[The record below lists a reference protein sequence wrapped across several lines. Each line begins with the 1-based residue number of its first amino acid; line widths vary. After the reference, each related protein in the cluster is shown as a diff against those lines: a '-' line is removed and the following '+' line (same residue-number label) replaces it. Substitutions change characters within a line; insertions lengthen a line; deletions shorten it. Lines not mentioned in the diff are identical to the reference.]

1 MIYKVTLNDKLYEV
15 EVEQGEAILIGVS
28 DAPVASAAPA
38 ASTAPAAPAVL
49 SAPAAP
55 VSVGEGE
62 VISSPLPGS
71 VMAIK
76 VSAGQSVKQG
86 QLLILIEAMKME
98 NEVLAPRDGVVRQI
112 ITSKGATV
120 QTGAPLLTLS

>member
-28 DAPVASAAPA
+28 DAPVASV
-38 ASTAPAAPAVL
+38 APAAPVTT